1 MQRKSLEKRVI
12 AKSVKRKRN
21 DHRGNTGVARKGGKR
36 RSGNG
41 ARRKASVDKRLLDPS
56 RFVKKAIRTTETE
69 VFDPKH
75 RFADFK
81 MHDTLKKNAYAKGFV
96 NPTPIQDGAIPHAL
110 SGRDVIGIA
119 NTGTGKT
126 VAFLLPL
133 IDKVAR
139 RKGER
144 VLIVL
149 PTRELANQVEVEF
162 RHFARGL
169 HLRAAVV
176 IGGTGFPKQI
186 AAVGRNPEF
195 VIGTPG
201 RIKDLVDRGVLDL
214 STFNNVVLDE
224 ADRMLDMGFIKDARE
239 IMSSV
244 AEKRQTL
251 FFSATMPREIGDLA
265 RTFLHD
271 PVTVEVK
278 ARATSENVEQ
288 DVITVKENSQKMEIL
303 HDLLLKD
310 EFKKVLIFRRTKR
323 GASNLARALDRRGFR
338 ADSIHGDKTQNQRER
353 ALRNFA
359 TDRIQVLVATDV
371 AARGID
377 VPDVSHVINFD
388 LPENYED
395 YVHRIGRTGRGTKTG
410 HALTFIDESLASQ
423 ARPNVRNFGRGRR

>member
-1 MQRKSLEKRVI
+1 MQRKSLKKRII

-21 DHRGNTGVARKGGKR
+21 DRSRSASRPGKGGKR
-36 RSGNG
+36 GG
-41 ARRKASVDKRLLDPS
+41 GRRKAAVDKRLLDPS
-56 RFVKKAIRTTETE
+56 RFVKKAIKTTETE
-69 VFDPKH
+69 SYDPKH
-75 RFADFK
+75 RFADFR
-81 MHDTLKKNAYAKGFV
+81 MHDTIKKNAYAKGFV
-96 NPTPIQDGAIPHAL
+96 HPTPIQDGAIPHAL
-110 SGRDVIGIA
+110 RGRDMIGIA

-133 IDKVAR
+133 IDKVSR

-149 PTRELANQVEVEF
+149 PTRELASQVETEF
-162 RHFARGL
+162 RHFSRGL
-169 HLRAAVV
+169 GLRAAVV

-186 AAVGRNPEF
+186 AAVKRNPEF

-201 RIKDLVDRGVLDL
+201 RIRDLVDRGVLDL
-214 STFNNVVLDE
+214 SVFNNVVLDE

-239 IMSSV
+239 IMGAV

-271 PVTVEVK
+271 PVRIEVK

-288 DVITVKENSQKMEIL
+288 DIITVKENAQKTDIL
-303 HDLLLKD
+303 HDLLLKED
-310 EFKKVLIFRRTKR
+310 FRKVLIFRRTKR
-323 GASNLARALDRRGFR
+323 GASNLARTLERRGFR
-338 ADSIHGDKTQNQRER
+338 ADSIHGDKTQKQRER
-353 ALRNFA
+353 ALRNFS
-359 TDRIQVLVATDV
+359 TERIQVLVATDV

-377 VPDVSHVINFD
+377 VPDVSHVINYD

-395 YVHRIGRTGRGTKTG
+395 YIHRIGRTGRGTKTG
-410 HALTFIDESLASQ
+410 HALTFVDEAHAAQ
-423 ARPNVRNFGRGRR
+423 ARPNVRNFGKGRR

>member
-12 AKSVKRKRN
+12 VK
-21 DHRGNTGVARKGGKR
+21 TAKR
-36 RSGNG
+36 RNPGGRPSGPSRRGGNG
-41 ARRKASVDKRLLDPS
+41 GGGRRKASVDKRLLDPS

-69 VFDPKH
+69 PFNPKH
-75 RFADFK
+75 RFADFR
-81 MHDTLKKNAYAKGFV
+81 MHDIIKKNAYAKGFV

-133 IDKVAR
+133 IDKVFR
-139 RKGER
+139 GHDER

-149 PTRELANQVEVEF
+149 PTRELAQQVEVEF
-162 RHFARGL
+162 RHFSRGL
-169 HLRAAVV
+169 RLRAAVV
-176 IGGTGFPKQI
+176 IGGTGFDRQI
-186 AAVGRNPEF
+186 AAIRKHPEF

-201 RIKDLVDRGVLDL
+201 RIKDLVDRRILDL
-214 STFNNVVLDE
+214 SVFNNVVLDE

-244 AEKRQTL
+244 AEKRQVL

-265 RTFLHD
+265 RTFLSD

-278 ARATSENVEQ
+278 SRATSENVEQ
-288 DVITVKENSQKMEIL
+288 DIITVKEHSQKLDIL
-303 HDLLLKD
+303 HDLLLKAD
-310 EFKKVLIFRRTKR
+310 FGKVLVFRRTKR
-323 GASNLARALDRRGFR
+323 GASGLARALEHRGFR
-338 ADSIHGDKTQNQRER
+338 ADSIHGDKTQRQRER
-353 ALRNFA
+353 ALRNFSEGHL
-359 TDRIQVLVATDV
+359 QVLVATDV

-377 VPDVSHVINFD
+377 VPDVTHVINYD

-410 HALTFIDESLASQ
+410 HALTFVEEGTMGE
-423 ARPNVRNFGRGRR
+423 ARPNVRNFGKGRR